1 MKKLTLIL
9 SPLLLVSCAAFEPE
23 IPLVQGSLYE
33 VGAASESECLDKLK
47 AKEAETGYRI
57 DLVDVQSQPSVTL
70 PLFGTR
76 QNLRCIGAVR

>member
-1 MKKLTLIL
+1 M
-9 SPLLLVSCAAFEPE
+9 VS
-23 IPLVQGSLYE
+23 GSTYE
-33 VGAASESECLDKLK
+33 VGASSESECLDKLK